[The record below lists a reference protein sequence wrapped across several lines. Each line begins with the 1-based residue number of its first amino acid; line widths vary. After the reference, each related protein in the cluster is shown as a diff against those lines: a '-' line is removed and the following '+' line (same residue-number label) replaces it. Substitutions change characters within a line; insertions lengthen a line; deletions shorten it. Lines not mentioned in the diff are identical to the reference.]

1 MSKSLKKSIIS
12 GSVWSLAGQFLI
24 MAITLLA
31 NIILARML
39 TPGDFGK
46 IGIIMFFINIAYI
59 LSEGGLSA
67 ALIRKPDATN
77 EDYSTVFVFNFLI
90 GFSGF
95 LLISLFSG
103 FISAF
108 YKDPSLQLPLIASA
122 FVLVVNATQFT
133 TNTRL
138 IAEMRYRDK
147 SIYEFA
153 SVILSS
159 IAGVVAAV
167 YGLGLWSI
175 VIMQLSRAIFIT
187 FFYSIFEKYK
197 QSFIFSKASFK
208 ELYGFGLNTSLSS
221 LINISFDNV
230 YQLIL
235 GGFLSFNQV
244 GFYYQAKKI
253 QDVPTH
259 IFNILSQGPVY
270 AGLSKIQYERDRFVS
285 AYNKISSLIMIF
297 VGLITILF
305 FIFSDQIMSFLF
317 GLKWIEAGFYLKFL
331 SVASFFFIQENVN
344 RVIFKIFNKTKNL
357 LLLEVIKKS
366 FQIISIF
373 VGIYYKD
380 IYILLSGIIVSNLIG
395 YLINYYF
402 ASKILNHP
410 EYKELNHIIKVTL
423 VILGILLVAEFV
435 KDYYTLE
442 SYALFILFFAVVA
455 AYIGALYLLGLIDPK
470 KQIEEILNVIK

>member
-24 MAITLLA
+24 MIITLLA

-39 TPGDFGK
+39 TPDDFGK
-46 IGIIMFFINIAYI
+46 IGIIMFFINIAYV

-67 ALIRKPDATN
+67 ALIRKPEATS
-77 EDYSTVFVFNFLI
+77 EDYSTVFVFNFVI
-90 GFSGF
+90 GLAGF
-95 LLISLFSG
+95 VVISLFSTY
-103 FISAF
+103 IAEF
-108 YKDPSLQLPLIASA
+108 YKDPSLQLPLIVSG
-122 FVLVVNATQFT
+122 FVLILNATQFT

-147 SIYEFA
+147 SIYEFTA
-153 SVILSS
+153 VILSS
-159 IAGVVAAV
+159 IAGVIAA
-167 YGLGLWSI
+167 YKGLGLWSI
-175 VIMQLSRAIFIT
+175 VLMQISRALFIT
-187 FFYSIFEKYK
+187 FFYTIFEKYK
-197 QSFIFSKASFK
+197 QSFTFSKSSFK

-221 LINISFDNV
+221 LINIGFDNV

-235 GGFLSFNQV
+235 GGFLSLNQV

-270 AGLSKIQYERDRFVS
+270 AGLSKIQYDKDRFVA
-285 AYNKISSLIMIF
+285 AYNKIASLIMFF
-297 VGLITILF
+297 VGLITIVF
-305 FIFSDQIMSFLF
+305 FLFSDQIIIALF

-357 LLLEVIKKS
+357 LVLELFKKF

-380 IYILLSGIIVSNLIG
+380 IYILLSGIIISNAIG
-395 YLINYYF
+395 YLVNYYF
-402 ASKILNHP
+402 ASRILNDP
-410 EYKELNHIIKVTL
+410 EYKELNHILKVSS
-423 VILGILLVAEFV
+423 VILGILFIAQGL
-435 KDYYTLE
+435 KDYYMIEGLTLLLL
-442 SYALFILFFAVVA
+442 LFSVLITYIIVLFM
-455 AYIGALYLLGLIDPK
+455 LGLVHPK
-470 KQIEEILNVIK
+470 KQFQEILNIIK

>member
-31 NIILARML
+31 NVILARML

-67 ALIRKPDATN
+67 ALIRKPDATK

-103 FISAF
+103 LISSF
-108 YKDPSLQLPLIASA
+108 YKDSSLQFPLIVSA

-159 IAGVVAAV
+159 IAGVMAAV

-175 VIMQLSRAIFIT
+175 VIMQLSRAIIIT
-187 FFYSIFEKYK
+187 FFYTIFEKYK
-197 QSFIFSKASFK
+197 QSFTFSKSSFQ

-270 AGLSKIQYERDRFVS
+270 AGLSKIQYDKDRFVM
-285 AYNKISSLIMIF
+285 AYNKIASLIMIF
-297 VGLITILF
+297 VGLITIMF
-305 FIFSDQIMSFLF
+305 FVFSDQIMTFLF

-357 LLLEVIKKS
+357 LFLEVIKKS

-395 YLINYYF
+395 YLINYFF

-423 VILGILLVAEFV
+423 VILGILLAAEFI
-435 KDYYTLE
+435 KDYCTLE
-442 SYALFILFFAVVA
+442 SYALFILFFVVIA
-455 AYIGALYLLGLIDPK
+455 AYICVLYLLGLIDPR

>member
-1 MSKSLKKSIIS
+1 MSNSVKKSIIS

-24 MAITLLA
+24 MTVTLIA

-39 TPGDFGK
+39 TPADFGK

-67 ALIRKPDATN
+67 ALIRKPDASK
-77 EDYSTVFVFNFLI
+77 EDYATVFVFNFLI
-90 GFSGF
+90 GCSGF
-95 LLISLFSG
+95 FLISLFSG
-103 FISAF
+103 LIADF
-108 YKDPSLQLPLIASA
+108 YRDASLQLPLIVSA
-122 FVLVVNATQFT
+122 FVLIINATQFT

-138 IAEMRYRDK
+138 IVEMRYRDK
-147 SIYEFA
+147 SIYEFCA
-153 SVILSS
+153 VILSS
-159 IAGVVAAV
+159 IAGVVGAV
-167 YGLGLWSI
+167 YDLGLWSI
-175 VIMQLSRAIFIT
+175 VIMQISRSIFLA
-187 FFYSIFEKYK
+187 FFYFVFEKYK
-197 QSFIFSKASFK
+197 NSFTFSKSSFK

-221 LINISFDNV
+221 LINISFDNI

-259 IFNILSQGPVY
+259 IFNILSQGPIY
-270 AGLSKIQYERDRFVS
+270 AGLSKIQYDKNRFVA
-285 AYNKISSLIMIF
+285 AYNKISSLIMVF
-297 VGLITILF
+297 VGLVTIIF
-305 FIFSDQIMSFLF
+305 FIFSDQIMAFLF
-317 GLKWIEAGFYLKFL
+317 GIKWIEAGFYLKFL

-357 LLLEVIKKS
+357 LFLELVKKS

-380 IYILLSGIIVSNLIG
+380 IYILLSGIIISNLIG
-395 YLINYYF
+395 YIINYYF

-423 VILGILLVAEFV
+423 VIMGILLTAEFI
-435 KDYYTLE
+435 KDYYVLE
-442 SYALFILFFAVVA
+442 NYALFSLLLGIITIYIAALF
-455 AYIGALYLLGLIDPK
+455 LLGLIDPK
-470 KQIEEILNVIK
+470 RQIEEILNVMK